1 MSMNKSLPFL
11 SNYYTV
17 NMPRFSLTII
27 LIFVSIY
34 HSVAQSNFSLQG
46 GVHNASS
53 NASIKARIKIVLSAE
68 SNGESVLFPSNS
80 DGSFLIPNL
89 VGGKDYVFYVKAKG
103 FFPFAD
109 TLLASETDSISV
121 ISKNFKLEPVKVG
134 QTLSLE
140 GVLFEEGTS
149 NLLSS
154 SFGALDLLLETL
166 RDNPDMKIRLDGHTD
181 NSGSKKASIELS
193 ERRVNTVQFYLVN
206 RGIDKKRITG
216 KGFGG
221 AKPIANNSTPE
232 NRAKN
237 RRVEFKILSN

>member
-11 SNYYTV
+11 SNNDTAK
-17 NMPRFSLTII
+17 MPRLSLTLLLI
-27 LIFVSIY
+27 LTSLFTT
-34 HSVAQSNFSLQG
+34 VAQSNFSLEG
-46 GVHNASS
+46 SVHNASS

-68 SNGESVLFPSNS
+68 SNGESVLFPSNP

-103 FFPFAD
+103 YFPFAD
-109 TLLASETDSISV
+109 TLLATETDSIAV
-121 ISKNFKLEPVKVG
+121 LSKNFKLKPVKVG
-134 QTLSLE
+134 ETMSLD

-149 NLLSS
+149 NMLPSS
-154 SFGALDLLLETL
+154 YGALDLLLETL
-166 RDNPDMKIRLDGHTD
+166 RDNPEMKIRLEGHTD
-181 NSGSKKASIELS
+181 NSGSKKSSIELS
-193 ERRVNTVQFYLVN
+193 ERRVNTVRFYLVN

-221 AKPIANNSTPE
+221 AKPIANNSSAE